1 VGAKIGVAKDKKTLL
16 VSLKDAKVDVD
27 ALTRLVAAGGEKLS
41 IRDALVKRV
50 KGETE
55 VKELDLVKYAEGLV
69 KRMAKDGVTS
79 AALIAAIQA
88 AAKA

>member
-1 VGAKIGVAKDKKTLL
+1 
-16 VSLKDAKVDVD
+16 
-27 ALTRLVAAGGEKLS
+27 
-41 IRDALVKRV
+41 
-50 KGETE
+50 
-55 VKELDLVKYAEGLV
+55 LVKYAEGLV